1 VVININ
7 FRIKSSFP
15 HSIKLHYVEEG
26 VVQPSKTSINS
37 YNLGLRMKTLK
48 TIQLSNKRNTR
59 ERGVKP
65 GIIREKMFEVRELE
79 SDRS

>member
-1 VVININ
+1 
-7 FRIKSSFP
+7 
-15 HSIKLHYVEEG
+15 
-26 VVQPSKTSINS
+26 
-37 YNLGLRMKTLK
+37 MKTLK